1 MWPVTRIA
9 FLMTMT
15 TRSAAA
21 PTCSGDR
28 SGPKIFQFRNLPQ
41 DCDALLLQFVKRFSH
56 EEPPV
61 TERPD
66 TLGNMAP
73 KKNPP
78 NPHFYVAHPTGP
90 VRINAFALT

>member
-66 TLGNMAP
+66 T
-73 KKNPP
+73 
-78 NPHFYVAHPTGP
+78 H
-90 VRINAFALT
+90 